1 MTKKHQIPNSPF
13 WILNFRLTALSLFR
27 ISQIRI
33 SDLFKW
39 KGRRMKNLRVIIQ
52 LLFVLG
58 IFLAAPAGA
67 EEAPAENPYSGDI
80 WTRST
85 LTGDWWGLRNDLA
98 AKGVTLDMN
107 ITQVGQGV
115 VNGGKSGQW
124 QYGGRGDIILN
135 LDSQKLGLW
144 PGAFLNME
152 GEGNWASAVNPN
164 TGALMPVNM
173 SQTLPLPGQNFYLDS
188 LNFAQ
193 FLSPYFG
200 LTIGKYAT
208 ITAHSGDMNEFAHGK
223 GDTQFMN
230 MAFNINPVVAFT
242 VPYSTLGMGV
252 IVLPTKDPKEAV
264 VEFLV
269 LQANGTAATAGFNN
283 LSGNQLTFAGSG
295 RLRTDF
301 FGLTGHQLFGYS
313 FSNRDFTSID
323 QRFDNIIENQQL
335 AGTTHSWNIYYNFDQ
350 YLYEPKK
357 GSGEGIGI
365 FGRFG
370 ASDGNPNFMHFFY
383 SLGIG
388 GKGVIPSRER
398 DRYGLGF
405 YFIDIS
411 NPTLQGPLRSRE
423 FLRDEYGFEG
433 FYNVAITPWL
443 LLTPDIQVVR
453 GAQKDKITFGR
464 DIFGQPFIAGKKS
477 IPTATILGVR
487 LQMVF

>member
-1 MTKKHQIPNSPF
+1 
-13 WILNFRLTALSLFR
+13 
-27 ISQIRI
+27 
-33 SDLFKW
+33 
-39 KGRRMKNLRVIIQ
+39 MKNLRAIIQ
-52 LLFVLG
+52 VMFVLV

-67 EEAPAENPYSGDI
+67 EEASAEKPYSGDI

-85 LTGDWWGLRNDLA
+85 LTGDWGGLRNDLD
-98 AKGVTLDMN
+98 AKGVTLDMD

-152 GEGNWASAVNPN
+152 GEGNWASAVNLN
-164 TGALMPVNM
+164 TGALMPVNL
-173 SQTLPLPGQNFYLDS
+173 SQVLPLPGQNFYLDS

-208 ITAHSGDMNEFAHGK
+208 ITANSGDMNEFAHGK

-242 VPYSTLGMGV
+242 VPYSTLGTGV
-252 IVLPTKDPKEAV
+252 IVLPTKDPKEAI

-269 LQANGTAATAGFNN
+269 LQANGTAATAGFND
-283 LSGNQLTFAGSG
+283 LSGNQLTFVGSG

-323 QRFDNIIENQQL
+323 QRFGNILQNQQL
-335 AGTTHSWNIYYNFDQ
+335 AGTTHSWGVFYNFDQ

-383 SLGIG
+383 SLGFG
-388 GKGVIPSRER
+388 GKGVIPGRER

-405 YFIDIS
+405 YFINVS
-411 NPTLQGPLRSRE
+411 NPTLQGPFQTRK

-433 FYNVAITPWL
+433 FYDVAITPWL

-453 GAQKDKITFGR
+453 GAQKDKITIRR
-464 DIFGQPFIAGKKS
+464 DIFGLPFIASQKS
-477 IPTATILGVR
+477 IPTATVLGFR
-487 LQMVF
+487 LQVVF